1 MRFLVWTGV
10 ALLVLAGLVVLVGWL
25 LPATREGRAETV
37 IAAPPARIVAVIAD
51 VAAQP
56 GWRDGIA
63 AVERTGDGW
72 VEVTARGERISF
84 VTEEMGE
91 TRIRLRFASDASA
104 DNRSQGRAPLLPQR
118 LDHLTWLG
126 LSRSSLE
133 SLQQALRQS
142 GHRVTIAPSPS
153 GVHAIMIKPGGL
165 FGGADPRREGV
176 ALGD

>member
-91 TRIRLRFASDASA
+91 TRIRLRFASDAGYSGSWEA
-104 DNRSQGRAPLLPQR
+104 VLVPDGDGTRIAVVERA
-118 LDHLTWLG
+118 
-126 LSRSSLE
+126 
-133 SLQQALRQS
+133 A
-142 GHRVTIAPSPS
+142 VPSPL
-153 GVHAIMIKPGGL
+153 GRILARL
-165 FGGADPRREGV
+165 FFDPEAFATTYLAALKARVEGS
-176 ALGD
+176 